1 MVNDDRII
9 LPGYHN
15 DPRTALL
22 DFSCFSSTHCIR
34 CSYLPRAAFFTSMVL
49 QAMSTFL
56 SQPYP

>member
-15 DPRTALL
+15 DPRTVGDALQDSVNPKTL
-22 DFSCFSSTHCIR
+22 
-34 CSYLPRAAFFTSMVL
+34 FFTSMVL